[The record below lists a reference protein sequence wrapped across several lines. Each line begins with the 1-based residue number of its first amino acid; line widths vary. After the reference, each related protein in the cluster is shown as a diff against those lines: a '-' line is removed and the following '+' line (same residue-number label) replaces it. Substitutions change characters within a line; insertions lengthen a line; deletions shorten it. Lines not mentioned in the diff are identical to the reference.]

1 MIYHGHTLTTKI
13 KFIDTVKTI
22 RDHAFVRS
30 DFPVI
35 LSIENHCSLAQ
46 QRQMAEIFKE
56 IFGDLLVVQTVDRNE
71 TQMPSPSQLRKKIII
86 KHKKLSDRN
95 PGEHTTDV
103 VLKSGIMSIEDPVD
117 KELRPYFFVLTRTR
131 LSYIDYKPP
140 DEQEEDNDDKVSL
153 SSREELAED
162 ELHIAEKWFHGKLY
176 GKRTQA
182 EQLLKQYSHL
192 GDGTFLVRESDTFVG
207 DYSLSFWHDGKPN
220 HCRIRSCI
228 LNGKTKYYFIEKV
241 TFDSLYALIT
251 FYQSNPL
258 KSVDFTVKLQVVFLF
273 LCRAV

>member
-1 MIYHGHTLTTKI
+1 MVREANTTSI
-13 KFIDTVKTI
+13 
-22 RDHAFVRS
+22 HATNITSFS
-30 DFPVI
+30 HP
-35 LSIENHCSLAQ
+35 L
-46 QRQMAEIFKE
+46 
-56 IFGDLLVVQTVDRNE
+56 G
-71 TQMPSPSQLRKKIII
+71 IIQ
-86 KHKKLSDRN
+86 
-95 PGEHTTDV
+95 
-103 VLKSGIMSIEDPVD
+103 IEDAVD
-117 KELRPYFFVLTRTR
+117 KELKPYFFVLTQTR

-140 DEQEEDNDDKVSL
+140 DEQEEDNEDRLSL
-153 SSREELAED
+153 SSREDLAED
-162 ELHIAEKWFHGKLY
+162 ELHIGEKWFHGKLY

-228 LNGKTKYYFIEKV
+228 VNGKTKYYFIEKV

-258 KSVDFTVKLQVVFLF
+258 KSLDFTVKLQVRLYGYFYSSGLVTENCLCYQSATITRCTTERKIKLKNFMLSQLLF
-273 LCRAV
+273 FATYRLH